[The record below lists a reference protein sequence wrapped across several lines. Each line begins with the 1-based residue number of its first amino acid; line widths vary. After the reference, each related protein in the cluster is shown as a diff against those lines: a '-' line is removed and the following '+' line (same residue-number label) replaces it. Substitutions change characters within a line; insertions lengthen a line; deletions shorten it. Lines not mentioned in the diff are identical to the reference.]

1 MIELKEI
8 TKIYGKEKLRKKVL
22 SKVNLKICR
31 GDMVGIIG
39 KSGCGKT
46 TLVNILAGLLPVE
59 EGMRLA
65 ENEVGSRFWSMTAF
79 WRYHIFRDMPR
90 RGLAALCRI
99 FRLAS
104 VLHKESA

>member
-46 TLVNILAGLLPVE
+46 TLVNILAGLLLMVQQ
-59 EGMRLA
+59 
-65 ENEVGSRFWSMTAF
+65 
-79 WRYHIFRDMPR
+79 
-90 RGLAALCRI
+90 AALSLI
-99 FRLAS
+99 FL
-104 VLHKESA
+104 LI